1 MTQIVEEDGSL
12 VEIGPRFCLNLVKI
26 FDGPFSGAVIYTN
39 PHYVA
44 PNKMRRLA
52 QKENKYMER
61 KEQKVKLTH
70 NLSQNHIKYYLW
82 VFFDERCLN
91 KED

>member
-1 MTQIVEEDGSL
+1 MIEKKYWQSLMDIDILQIVEEDGSL
-12 VEIGPRFCLNLVKI
+12 VEIGPRFCLNLIKI

-52 QKENKYMER
+52 RQDDRYNDR
-61 KEQKVKLTH
+61 KEQKV
-70 NLSQNHIKYYLW
+70 
-82 VFFDERCLN
+82 
-91 KED
+91 

>member
-1 MTQIVEEDGSL
+1 MNIKYFTSFPLFEMIQIVEEDGSL
-12 VEIGPRFCLNLVKI
+12 VEVGPRFCLNLVKI

-52 QKENKYMER
+52 KQDDRYVDR
-61 KEQKVKLTH
+61 KEQKVKGF
-70 NLSQNHIKYYLW
+70 LSEKRIPS
-82 VFFDERCLN
+82 FS
-91 KED
+91 